1 MKNLIE
7 KYTGHLLTLQGF
19 IVVVVLSV
27 GAITL
32 SSNGQNILSL
42 LASAGSSLSPTPVI
56 FYFTPYES
64 KTLQIGDTTQINVNV
79 KATVPINAVGVTI
92 KFPQDLIEIEG
103 VSKEKSFLDLWTED
117 TSIHEG
123 GGTIHFSGGTTMPGG
138 LTGTSTA
145 LTITIKAKEAGEAI
159 LSFEDAQVFASDGTG
174 TALSYKTRSITYE
187 IPEPSPSIVNIP
199 TPTTGGSIAVASP
212 SLLTTPTPPSPDLN
226 GDGKINLVD
235 VSIIIMHIFGLYNP
249 RFDLNS
255 DGSVGVSDLST
266 LLSKIGGGK

>member
-1 MKNLIE
+1 MKKHFLCFLVTNYLCVKPNIIMIHLRYMKNLLE

-79 KATVPINAVGVTI
+79 KTAIPINAVGVTI
-92 KFPQDLIEIEG
+92 KFPQDLLEIQG

-117 TSIHEG
+117 TSIHEDV
-123 GGTIHFSGGTTMPGG
+123 GTIHFSGGTTMP
-138 LTGTSTA
+138 TSVA
-145 LTITIKAKEAGEAI
+145 PLSSVAI
-159 LSFEDAQVFASDGTG
+159 CCDV
-174 TALSYKTRSITYE
+174 
-187 IPEPSPSIVNIP
+187 V
-199 TPTTGGSIAVASP
+199 
-212 SLLTTPTPPSPDLN
+212 SL
-226 GDGKINLVD
+226 
-235 VSIIIMHIFGLYNP
+235 VST
-249 RFDLNS
+249 
-255 DGSVGVSDLST
+255 SVTSG
-266 LLSKIGGGK
+266 